1 MKLSSDGG
9 STKTER
15 PDHNGKLEMYINEAG
30 MYKLIFRSKNHQAE
44 AFTDWV
50 CSKVLPFTRKHGA
63 FITNGKAIDI
73 FGLIHN
79 DEAEALRR
87 INNPRG
93 ETKLHYDA
101 LKSTLKSISP
111 CSNHTS
117 LRGEQDHS
125 F

>member
-44 AFTDWV
+44 A
-50 CSKVLPFTRKHGA
+50 
-63 FITNGKAIDI
+63 KAVDI